1 MEDVLTYIARQMQI
15 SRERA
20 SELTGLANDAV
31 AEVLDPDHVE
41 DHSPERE
48 AELEFEEH
56 QVNLAAIAAK
66 LHLPAAEF
74 STWTEDEMIFIQYG
88 ENLAE
93 GIAAQGPTC
102 LSATA
107 NFFCRWYNDVIVKHQ
122 GVLLSDDLHH
132 RYTEDGEDTLEF

>member
-1 MEDVLTYIARQMQI
+1 MEADKDVLDFIARMMAI
-15 SRERA
+15 SRAKA

-31 AEVLDPDHVE
+31 DEVLDPEHIE

-48 AELEFEEH
+48 EQLEFEAD

-66 LHLPAAEF
+66 LHLEVGEF
-74 STWTEDEMIFIQYG
+74 HSWTEDEMIFIEYG

-93 GIAAQGPTC
+93 GMSAEGPTC

-107 NFFCRWYNDVIVKHQ
+107 NFFCRWYNDVLQKHR
-122 GVLLSDDLHH
+122 GVLLSDDECHD
-132 RYTEDGEDTLEF
+132 YNEQGEI

>member
-1 MEDVLTYIARQMQI
+1 MAAQEDVLSYVARMMKI
-15 SRERA
+15 SREKA
-20 SELTGLANDAV
+20 GELTGLANDAV
-31 AEVLDPDHVE
+31 EEVLDPDHVE

-48 AELEFEEH
+48 AELEFEEG

-88 ENLAE
+88 DNLTE
-93 GIAAQGPTC
+93 GIATEGPTC

-107 NFFCRWYNDVIVKHQ
+107 NFF
-122 GVLLSDDLHH
+122 
-132 RYTEDGEDTLEF
+132 